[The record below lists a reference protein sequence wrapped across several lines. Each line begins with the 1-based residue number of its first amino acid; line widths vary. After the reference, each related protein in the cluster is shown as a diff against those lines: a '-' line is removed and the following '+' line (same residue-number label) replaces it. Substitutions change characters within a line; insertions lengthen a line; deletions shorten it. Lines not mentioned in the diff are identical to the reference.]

1 MNRVTLIFLC
11 IILIFLFIIYI
22 VFLGLGV
29 DIISE
34 IYSFLLAH
42 GLSFFGGSA
51 YAFLA
56 LGMVVIIVLALI
68 LFKLTAGK

>member
-34 IYSFLLAH
+34 VYNFLLTH

-56 LGMVVIIVLALI
+56 IGMVVIIILALI